1 MARASDKR
9 SEPGVQVRGDA
20 DPGAVAGDGSSPS
33 ELGIDEILD
42 RLEGVVRDLEGGELP
57 LERALE
63 RFELGV
69 RLARKGGLLLDRVEQ
84 RVEMLLAERDEVV
97 PFAPAGSD
105 DEERP

>member
-1 MARASDKR
+1 MVRASDKR
-9 SEPGVQVRGDA
+9 SEPGAAPRGDEPA
-20 DPGAVAGDGSSPS
+20 DAGKTAEP
-33 ELGIDEILD
+33 GIDEILD

-69 RLARKGGLLLDRVEQ
+69 RLARRGGQLLDRVEQ

-97 PFAPAGSD
+97 PFAPASGDD
-105 DEERP
+105 DERP

>member
-9 SEPGVQVRGDA
+9 SEPGVRTDA
-20 DPGAVAGDGSSPS
+20 EPAEGRAA

-42 RLEGVVRDLEGGELP
+42 RLEAVVRDLDGGELP
-57 LERALE
+57 LERALA

-69 RLARKGGLLLDRVEQ
+69 KLARRGGQLLDRVEQ
-84 RVEMLLAERDEVV
+84 RVEMLLADRDEVV
-97 PFAPAGSD
+97 PFAPSTSE